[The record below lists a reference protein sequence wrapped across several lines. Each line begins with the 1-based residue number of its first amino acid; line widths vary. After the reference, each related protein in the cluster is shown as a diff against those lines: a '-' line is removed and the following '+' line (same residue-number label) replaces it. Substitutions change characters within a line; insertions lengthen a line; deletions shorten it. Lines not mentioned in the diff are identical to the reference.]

1 MNHLKVFVGILRAL
15 GRFRGKKGRRR
26 RAAFVQN
33 KTQEVVIC
41 LNPSAEM
48 VSNVQS
54 WFWMCFSDSAC
65 NSAPGSGPSSP
76 NNSSNNISTEN
87 GIAGSVTS
95 IQAEV
100 QSPPSLWFFTLSSF

>member
-1 MNHLKVFVGILRAL
+1 M
-15 GRFRGKKGRRR
+15 R
-26 RAAFVQN
+26 RATFNQN
-33 KTQEVVIC
+33 KTWGVVIC
-41 LNPSAEM
+41 LNTITEM
-48 VSNVQS
+48 VSNVKS
-54 WFWMCFSDSAC
+54 WLWMCFSDSAC

-100 QSPPSLWFFTLSSF
+100 QILPSLWFVAPISFGGV